1 MEIWT
6 SFSALMII
14 WMPHELKEM
23 TWLWNLSCHA
33 EFCIQTKHS
42 FQINFQRNSKF
53 KSMCTRSD
61 AASVKMITAIEAK
74 VSSLKSSSLKLSFEI
89 QFPLSFIYYT
99 TWKHKSWILF
109 LSLKFQRNLRNFAIA
124 CWPVLL
130 GWKLSPVVFY
140 HWLKLRNTTW
150 LSFQPQDL
158 QRLIVEQRRSD
169 LMHVIDIRSL
179 RMYFI
184 IRAKNSLMFPIKA
197 G

>member
-1 MEIWT
+1 MSLVLFHLAACALKRCQSKKSVCLSMLLNRMEIWT

-14 WMPHELKEM
+14 WMPHESKEM

-99 TWKHKSWILF
+99 TWKHESWILF

-140 HWLKLRNTTW
+140 H
-150 LSFQPQDL
+150 
-158 QRLIVEQRRSD
+158 
-169 LMHVIDIRSL
+169 
-179 RMYFI
+179 
-184 IRAKNSLMFPIKA
+184 
-197 G
+197 